1 VSKHWNPRGELERI
15 VPVERARRPHWPAG
29 ATAGV
34 VLVAA
39 CCLGAAVVLYQMASP
54 RDVFGP

>member
-1 VSKHWNPRGELERI
+1 VSKPWNPRGEIERV
-15 VPVERARRPHWPAG
+15 VPAERARRVWPAG

-39 CCLGAAVVLYQMASP
+39 CCLGAAVVLYQVAAP
-54 RDVFGP
+54 RDVFGQ